1 MIREILMIVFVT
13 ISTMASQLLV
23 KRGVSIIAEDHPAL
37 SGYRWLLAAMLSPSI
52 LTAIA
57 IQGVGFF
64 VWVAVVSR
72 MKLGVA
78 FAISGAFFYL
88 LIAGASWY
96 FYGERLNMLQ
106 WVGLMLISSGVV
118 LVISQSN

>member
-1 MIREILMIVFVT
+1 MIREVIMIVFVT
-13 ISTMASQLLV
+13 VSTMTSQLLV
-23 KRGVSIIAEDHPAL
+23 KRGVNAIAEKSPDL
-37 SGYRWLLAAMLSPSI
+37 EGVRWLLAAIVSPSI
-52 LTAIA
+52 LLAIA

-72 MKLGVA
+72 MKLGMA

-88 LIAGASWY
+88 LIAASSWY
-96 FYGERLNMLQ
+96 FYGERLNPLQ
-106 WVGLMLISSGVV
+106 WLGLALISSGVV